1 MSDIIHDLKSN
12 ISVALALSP
21 AVQAATKSDATI
33 IDLQG
38 CAAAAVIVNTGAIV
52 GAGDYTVSLSH
63 GDASDLSAATTAAGD
78 DLIGSFP
85 ATLAADSS
93 YCVGYRGGK
102 RYVRVVITKNSGTS
116 IAAGAV
122 VVKGG
127 LALSG
132 TV

>member
-1 MSDIIHDLKSN
+1 MSDLKNN
-12 ISVALALSP
+12 IAAVLALSP
-21 AVQAATKSDATI
+21 AVHSATKADATI

-38 CAAAAVIVNTGAIV
+38 AGSATVVINTGAIV
-52 GAGDYTVSLSH
+52 GAGDYTVSLRH
-63 GDASDLSAATTAAGD
+63 GDAADLTGDAAASGD
-78 DLIGSFP
+78 DLLGAFP

-93 YCVGYRGGK
+93 YAVGYRGGK

-122 VVKGG
+122 IVKGH

-132 TV
+132 AV